1 MLPVHAGSEPKQ
13 PNRKYGIMVVLLEA
27 FLASTK
33 FVQSLN
39 FSFWKEQEKRQSV
52 GSLRLPAR
60 GHFAQ
65 VRMKMKTFQTRDF
78 PLAAF
83 LMTLGFPLLG
93 TESRGTS
100 LLFCF
105 PPAAADAAPGYL
117 QGEKV
122 PARAF
127 YASIRDLKSL
137 IHNRP
142 HGAAKMNIK
151 EKNED
156 SRRTTTL

>member
-1 MLPVHAGSEPKQ
+1 MNIHD
-13 PNRKYGIMVVLLEA
+13 
-27 FLASTK
+27 
-33 FVQSLN
+33 
-39 FSFWKEQEKRQSV
+39 
-52 GSLRLPAR
+52 
-60 GHFAQ
+60 
-65 VRMKMKTFQTRDF
+65 FQTRDF

-83 LMTLGFPLLG
+83 LMTVGFPLLETKPKG
-93 TESRGTS
+93 SS

-105 PPAAADAAPGYL
+105 PPTAADAAPRYL

-142 HGAAKMNIK
+142 QSAAKMNMQ
-151 EKNED
+151 ENSED
-156 SRRTTTL
+156 SRRTTIL

>member
-1 MLPVHAGSEPKQ
+1 MHD
-13 PNRKYGIMVVLLEA
+13 
-27 FLASTK
+27 
-33 FVQSLN
+33 
-39 FSFWKEQEKRQSV
+39 
-52 GSLRLPAR
+52 
-60 GHFAQ
+60 
-65 VRMKMKTFQTRDF
+65 FQTRDF

-105 PPAAADAAPGYL
+105 PPTAADAAPRYL

-137 IHNRP
+137 IHSRP
-142 HGAAKMNIK
+142 QRAVKMNMQ
-151 EKNED
+151 ETNED
-156 SRRTTTL
+156 SRRPTTV

>member
-1 MLPVHAGSEPKQ
+1 MS
-13 PNRKYGIMVVLLEA
+13 
-27 FLASTK
+27 
-33 FVQSLN
+33 
-39 FSFWKEQEKRQSV
+39 
-52 GSLRLPAR
+52 
-60 GHFAQ
+60 
-65 VRMKMKTFQTRDF
+65 TFQTRDF

-93 TESRGTS
+93 TESRGNS

-105 PPAAADAAPGYL
+105 PSTAAAAAPRYL

-127 YASIRDLKSL
+127 YASIRDLKSV

-142 HGAAKMNIK
+142 HSAAKINMK
-151 EKNED
+151 EEHEN
-156 SRRTTTL
+156 SRRATTL

>member
-1 MLPVHAGSEPKQ
+1 M
-13 PNRKYGIMVVLLEA
+13 NDFR
-27 FLASTK
+27 
-33 FVQSLN
+33 
-39 FSFWKEQEKRQSV
+39 
-52 GSLRLPAR
+52 
-60 GHFAQ
+60 
-65 VRMKMKTFQTRDF
+65 TRDF

-105 PPAAADAAPGYL
+105 PPTAADAAPRYL

-127 YASIRDLKSL
+127 YASIRDLKSV
-137 IHNRP
+137 IHSRP
-142 HGAAKMNIK
+142 PKAANMNMQ
-151 EKNED
+151 ETNED
-156 SRRTTTL
+156 SRRPTTL

>member
-1 MLPVHAGSEPKQ
+1 M
-13 PNRKYGIMVVLLEA
+13 NMRD
-27 FLASTK
+27 
-33 FVQSLN
+33 
-39 FSFWKEQEKRQSV
+39 
-52 GSLRLPAR
+52 
-60 GHFAQ
+60 
-65 VRMKMKTFQTRDF
+65 FQTRDF

-105 PPAAADAAPGYL
+105 PPTAADAAPRYL

-137 IHNRP
+137 IHSRP
-142 HGAAKMNIK
+142 QSAAKMNMQ
-151 EKNED
+151 EQHEN
-156 SRRTTTL
+156 SRRPTTL